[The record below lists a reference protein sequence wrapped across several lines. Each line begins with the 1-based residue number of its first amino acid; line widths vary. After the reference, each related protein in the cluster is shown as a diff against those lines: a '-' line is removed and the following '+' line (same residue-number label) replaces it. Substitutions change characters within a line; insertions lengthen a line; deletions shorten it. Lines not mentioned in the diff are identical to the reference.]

1 MMYSE
6 FAKAV
11 GCKDNE
17 HNHKVFNDLQV
28 MYMNSDLTK
37 EKIYEY
43 GRKLVDNSKSPEQI
57 RLEEKV
63 KAEINICKRDLAY
76 WTREYQRNVELAKY
90 EDNEYWK
97 MSFKV
102 SAKNNKNEIKSLK
115 NRIQALKW
123 VLEE

>member
-17 HNHKVFNDLQV
+17 HNHKVFNDLQI

-37 EKIYEY
+37 EEIYEY
-43 GRKLVDNSKSPEQI
+43 GKKLVDNSKSPEQI
-57 RLEEKV
+57 RLEEEV

-90 EDNEYWK
+90 EDNEYWE

-102 SAKNNKNEIKSLK
+102 SAKNDKNEINSLK
-115 NRIQALKW
+115 NKIQALKW